1 MSCPR
6 SSLLVGG
13 VLLAVLAAVPVQ
25 ALHRVTPGAAR
36 LTPGA
41 PVAHPS
47 TRSWGY
53 LLAFSSTEDLAAT
66 GSTGRQVFVFGLF
79 NYDCQYGTPAPEL
92 SSCPGAAPPFLTQVT
107 SGPGAPDNP
116 SATAGGTLVAYD
128 ADGSHAGGTGPG
140 VGHRQIFVK
149 DLTTNTLLRVTD
161 APDGDSTH
169 PSLSE
174 GGGDLVFESTAAL
187 GGVPTGVS
195 QIVHYDV
202 AAGQLTR
209 VTHGAGP
216 SRAAMPSKLG
226 RVVSFESTAA
236 LLGDGHDTGISQIFW
251 YDALLGQLH
260 QLTAGNAASQHAYVT
275 TRLRGRGLRGLVGRG
290 PAIVFDSLATNLP
303 GTAGGPGTQVYLGST
318 GGGDLPQI
326 VQLTPTAVSGC
337 TPPVPGTSSYPAFDA
352 FGRRIAFISTGDLQ
366 CNGTAGNRAFVLDGK
381 RAPFALLQ
389 LTGQGDV
396 QGPLG
401 MSFGHWFVTL
411 STTDDLTGTGVCGHQ
426 LHVVDFLAG
435 HWSAASTAGA
445 LPAEPVAGNPAA
457 ACDDGNACTL
467 DSCATTCQHSAIPG
481 CP

>member
-1 MSCPR
+1 MSLPR
-6 SSLLVGG
+6 FRLFAAGILLPA
-13 VLLAVLAAVPVQ
+13 LAVPAR

-36 LTPGA
+36 VTHGA
-41 PVAHPS
+41 AVSHPS

-79 NYDCQYGTPAPEL
+79 DYDCQYGIPAPEL

-107 SGPGAPDNP
+107 AGPGAPDDP
-116 SATAGGTLVAYD
+116 SATAGGTLVAFD
-128 ADGSHAGGTGPG
+128 ADGSYAGGAGPG

-149 DLTTNTLLRVTD
+149 DLTTSTLLRVTD

-174 GGGDLVFESTAAL
+174 GGNDLVFESTAAL
-187 GGVPTGVS
+187 GGGPAGVS
-195 QIVHYDV
+195 QIYRYEV
-202 AAGQLTR
+202 AGGLLTPI
-209 VTHGAGP
+209 THGLGG
-216 SRAAMPSKLG
+216 SRVPMPSMLG

-251 YDALLGQLH
+251 YDALFAQLH
-260 QLTAGNAASQHAYVT
+260 QLTAGIASSQHAYVT
-275 TRLRGRGLRGLVGRG
+275 TRLRGRGLRGVVGRG
-290 PAIVFDSLATNLP
+290 AAIVFDSLATNLP
-303 GTAGGPGTQVYLGST
+303 GTAGGPATQVYIGST
-318 GGGDLPQI
+318 GAGDLPRI

-337 TPPVPGTSSYPAFDA
+337 SPAFSGTSSYPAFDA
-352 FGRRIAFISTGDLQ
+352 FGRRIAFISTGDPL
-366 CNGTAGNRAFVLDGK
+366 CNATAGNRAFVLDGK

-426 LHVVDFLAG
+426 LHVLDFLAG
-435 HWSAASTAGA
+435 HWNAAGTPGA
-445 LPAEPVAGNPAA
+445 LPAEPAPGNAAA

-467 DSCATTCQHSAIPG
+467 DSCAAAGCQHAAIPG